1 MDDKVQLCLTD
12 GSEDVSDVV
21 ADVTLRSDRLDP
33 DLSNSTQWIPIND
46 CLLTQLSWVFTPEII
61 AKVCRSRNDLL
72 ATKDKQLNGFITRL
86 FHKEGMILKA

>member
-1 MDDKVQLCLTD
+1 MDDMVQLCLTD

-46 CLLTQLSWVFTPEII
+46 CLMTQLSWVFTPEII
-61 AKVCRSRNDLL
+61 AKDYRSRSDLFMYSNERL
-72 ATKDKQLNGFITRL
+72 TTNGFITRL
-86 FHKEGMILKA
+86 FTKWE

>member
-1 MDDKVQLCLTD
+1 MMDDKVQLCLTD

-46 CLLTQLSWVFTPEII
+46 CL
-61 AKVCRSRNDLL
+61 
-72 ATKDKQLNGFITRL
+72 
-86 FHKEGMILKA
+86 

>member
-33 DLSNSTQWIPIND
+33 DLSDSTQWILIND
-46 CLLTQLSWVFTPEII
+46 CLLTRLNRALTSDPK
-61 AKVCRSRNDLL
+61 AKDCRSHSDLF
-72 ATKDKQLNGFITRL
+72 TQQ
-86 FHKEGMILKA
+86 

>member
-1 MDDKVQLCLTD
+1 MKLQTFLRGCRCVDVKMMDDKVQLCLTD

-46 CLLTQLSWVFTPEII
+46 CL
-61 AKVCRSRNDLL
+61 
-72 ATKDKQLNGFITRL
+72 
-86 FHKEGMILKA
+86 

>member
-33 DLSNSTQWIPIND
+33 DLSNSTQWIPID
-46 CLLTQLSWVFTPEII
+46 VCLWTQLSWVLTPGII
-61 AKVCRSRNDLL
+61 AKVCRSRNDLFY
-72 ATKDKQLNGFITRL
+72 NER
-86 FHKEGMILKA
+86 